1 MKHSGFL
8 GGLRLRLGA
17 WLEVWGRY
25 RSVGRAAWAE
35 RARYDAARRSAQE
48 AEFLPAALAVQETP
62 VHPVP
67 RAAAWL
73 LVLLIVLAVAAS
85 IFLRTEVVVTGQGQ
99 LVTTGRTKSIQSLES
114 AVVRRILVKDGDLV
128 RAGDVLAELFIPGVG
143 TDTAR
148 LRAELSEA
156 EEEYQRGQR
165 LLAMID
171 AGQSQ
176 FAAGG
181 LLEGRMREYR
191 DKVARLEA
199 EIERKQVEIETG
211 QEAVKKIAALLP
223 NLRQK
228 VDDYQ
233 KLEQK
238 GYVARHAVLDQMQAL
253 SEAESEQRIA
263 QNRVRELQAQLAES
277 RRGLSVLTSEAR
289 RSTLEQMREANA
301 KRQLALQDMR
311 KFSSRDELMQIR
323 SPIDGHVHQI
333 NVHTVGGVIGAA
345 QPLMSL
351 VPIDDPLEVEVA
363 LENKDIGRL
372 RPGMTAQVKVDT
384 FPYTRFGTVPASLRL
399 ISADAVNDE
408 RRGPIYKARLTL
420 AKSELASGADVHKLS
435 AGMTTVVE
443 IKIGY
448 RRVIH
453 YFLDPFLR
461 SMGESIHEW

>member
-1 MKHSGFL
+1 MKQSKIF

-25 RSVGRAAWAE
+25 RLVGRAAWAE
-35 RARYDAARRSAQE
+35 RARYDDGKRTAQE

-62 VHPVP
+62 VHPAP
-67 RAAAWL
+67 RVAAWL
-73 LVLLIVLAVAAS
+73 LVALIVLAVGAS
-85 IFLRTEVVVTGQGQ
+85 ILLRTEVFVTGQGQ
-99 LVTTGRTKSIQSLES
+99 LVKAGRSKTIQSLES

-128 RAGDVLAELFIPGVG
+128 RVGDVLAELFTPGVG

-148 LRAELSEA
+148 LRTELNEA
-156 EEEYQRGQR
+156 EQEYQRGER
-165 LLAMID
+165 MLAMID
-171 AGQSQ
+171 SGKAQLEG
-176 FAAGG
+176 GG
-181 LLEGRMREYR
+181 LLEGRLREYR

-199 EIERKQVEIETG
+199 EIERKKVEIETG
-211 QEAVKKIAALLP
+211 NEAVKKISSLLP
-223 NLRQK
+223 NLKQK
-228 VDDYQ
+228 VHDYQ
-233 KLEQK
+233 QLEQK
-238 GYVARHAVLDQMQAL
+238 GYVARHSVLDQMQAL

-263 QNRVRELQAQLAES
+263 QNRIREVHAQMTESLRSLAVLRSEVRRA
-277 RRGLSVLTSEAR
+277 
-289 RSTLEQMREANA
+289 TLEQMRDAHA
-301 KRQLALQDMR
+301 KRQLALQDLQ

-323 SPIDGHVHQI
+323 SPIDGYVHQI

-351 VPIDDPLEVEVA
+351 VPIDDPLEVEVVLA
-363 LENKDIGRL
+363 NKDIGRL

-384 FPYTRFGTVPASLRL
+384 FPYTRFGTVPATLRL

-408 RRGPIYKARLTL
+408 RLGLIYKARLTL
-420 AKSELASGADVHKLS
+420 SKTELSSGTDVHKLS
-435 AGMTTVVE
+435 PGMTTAVE